1 MTRTITFFILKLL
14 ILILLQVVIFNNI
27 VLFNV
32 AMPFVFIYALIT
44 MPITWSTNASLT
56 IAFFTGLI
64 IDIFSNTL
72 GVNAL
77 ACTLLAFVRKPVF
90 HLYEQ
95 RDEDLGGHKPS
106 QTTMGSG
113 AFLKYGA
120 TMSLIYC
127 LAVFTIDAFAIFNP
141 IRWVEQVVGSAIF
154 TFIIIY
160 ALDSIFTRQHEKR
173 L

>member
-1 MTRTITFFILKLL
+1 MTRTVVFFIVKLL
-14 ILILLQVVIFNNI
+14 ILSLLQVVIFNNI

-44 MPITWSTNASLT
+44 MPITWSTNTSLT
-56 IAFFTGLI
+56 IAFFTGLV
-64 IDIFSNTL
+64 IDIFANTL

-77 ACTLLAFVRKPVF
+77 SCTILAFVRKPVF
-90 HLYEQ
+90 HLYMQ
-95 RDEDLGGHKPS
+95 RDEDLSGNKPS
-106 QTTMGSG
+106 QTSMGSG
-113 AFLKYGA
+113 AFVKYAG

-127 LAVFTIDAFAIFNP
+127 LSVFTIDAFAIFNP
-141 IRWVEQVVGSAIF
+141 VRWILQVVGSTLF